1 MSCKSLLFS
10 VLFTWSVL
18 PALAADK
25 IVSPRPDGTGD
36 PDATTCRPPQPQ
48 PSSRFLGP
56 EVCKTN
62 SQWALLRKNNEDISA
77 DGSQVIPDPKN
88 STIAPSQCSVS
99 GGGASAG
106 GGGMPVCH

>member
-1 MSCKSLLFS
+1 MSCKILL
-10 VLFTWSVL
+10 
-18 PALAADK
+18 LAAFLASSGTAMAQDAT
-25 IVSPRPDGTGD
+25 SRYPDGAGD
-36 PDATTCRPPQPQ
+36 PDATTCRPPMSLE
-48 PSSRFLGP
+48 SSRMLGP
-56 EVCKTN
+56 KVCKTN

-106 GGGMPVCH
+106 GGGMSVCH